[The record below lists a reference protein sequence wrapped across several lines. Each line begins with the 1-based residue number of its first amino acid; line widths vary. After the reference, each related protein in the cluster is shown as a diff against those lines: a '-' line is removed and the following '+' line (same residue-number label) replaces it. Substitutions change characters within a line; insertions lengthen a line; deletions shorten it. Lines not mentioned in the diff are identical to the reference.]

1 MRGRLWP
8 IAVVSLCLL
17 LLAGGIGQV
26 AGNFTDSETSLGN
39 SFQAWTSRLWSENTL
54 AEFEAGIIPSQADTR
69 SSPGDVG
76 LATVD
81 RVFALQG
88 GTTSFWAYGVPADSW
103 DSTSLPLAPG
113 SIATGG
119 AMAYDGARYI
129 YAFRGASGNAN
140 ARRAFWRYDTWLGT
154 WQVLTMAPAA
164 VGAGGALACV
174 GQQFVYAFRGGN
186 QNTFWQYNISGN
198 SWTTMA
204 TAPGNVSA
212 GGALAYDGAQYIYA
226 FRGASGTVN
235 ARRAFWR
242 YDTWL
247 DTWHVLTRA
256 PAAVGDGGAL
266 ACVSQQ
272 FIYAFRGGGQ
282 NAFWQYS
289 ITGNSWTTM
298 ATAPAAVNSGGALAC
313 DGSGYF
319 YAFQGNGTTAFWR
332 YDALN
337 NAWTVMAGALGNVAA
352 GGSLAF
358 VGASAHVNS
367 ATIASQVR
375 DTSVGGARWDALF
388 WDETLQLNTDITFQV
403 RASDTLFA
411 AGDTLPAWVSVGGT
425 SPVTSGLPSGRYMQ
439 WRATLTTSN
448 AAVTPVLHE
457 VRLYHY

>member
-1 MRGRLWP
+1 M
-8 IAVVSLCLL
+8 
-17 LLAGGIGQV
+17 
-26 AGNFTDSETSLGN
+26 
-39 SFQAWTSRLWSENTL
+39 
-54 AEFEAGIIPSQADTR
+54 
-69 SSPGDVG
+69 
-76 LATVD
+76 
-81 RVFALQG
+81 
-88 GTTSFWAYGVPADSW
+88 
-103 DSTSLPLAPG
+103 
-113 SIATGG
+113 
-119 AMAYDGARYI
+119 
-129 YAFRGASGNAN
+129 
-140 ARRAFWRYDTWLGT
+140 
-154 WQVLTMAPAA
+154 
-164 VGAGGALACV
+164 
-174 GQQFVYAFRGGN
+174 
-186 QNTFWQYNISGN
+186 
-198 SWTTMA
+198 
-204 TAPGNVSA
+204 
-212 GGALAYDGAQYIYA
+212 
-226 FRGASGTVN
+226 
-235 ARRAFWR
+235 
-242 YDTWL
+242 
-247 DTWHVLTRA
+247 LTRA